1 MDIKQLRQFE
11 ALATKGSFT
20 LAAKQLNIAQPAL
33 SQGIKRLEQTLG
45 VTLINRNKHYRGQ
58 DGSRLTLT
66 AEGEALAQH
75 ARLILKQV
83 KQAEAHIKSM
93 ANLTKGEV
101 RIAVPGMLGSYYLP
115 SRLMA
120 FRHRYPDLK
129 LSLFEGGTRDS
140 LRMLQNEEV
149 DIAIITGQDL
159 QPNFDSH
166 LLLREQMVVAVG
178 EEHPLAE
185 HAAITLEQF
194 FKQELVMF
202 KPGYFHREWMLSQA
216 KALGLEADIA
226 FETNLINLI
235 KQVVAQGFAITSV
248 LEMVIEARDPIRA
261 IPFSP
266 AVHLDLHIAWNRE
279 RPIGLADRAFVEFLM
294 NNP

>member
-1 MDIKQLRQFE
+1 MDTKQLKHFD

-33 SQGIKRLEQTLG
+33 SQSIKRLEAHLG
-45 VTLINRNKHYRGQ
+45 VTLINRNRHFRGQ
-58 DGSRLTLT
+58 DGNRLTLT
-66 AEGEALAQH
+66 AEGQALHQH
-75 ARLILKQV
+75 AKLILKQL
-83 KQAEAHIKSM
+83 KQAEAQIKSM
-93 ANLTKGEV
+93 ANLTMGEV

-120 FRHRYPDLK
+120 FRHHYPELK

-149 DIAIITGQDL
+149 DIAIITSQDL

-178 EEHPLAE
+178 EEHPLAQQQSV
-185 HAAITLEQF
+185 TLEQF
-194 FKQELVMF
+194 FEHELVMF
-202 KPGYFHREWMLSQA
+202 KPGYFHREWMLAKA
-216 KALGLEADIA
+216 KALGLNTNIA

-235 KQVVAQGFAITSV
+235 KQVVSQGYAITSV
-248 LEMVIEARDPIRA
+248 LEMVIEKRDSILA
-261 IPFSP
+261 LPFEP
-266 AVHLDLHIAWNRE
+266 AVYLDLHIAWNKE
-279 RPIGLADRAFVEFLM
+279 RPVGIADRAFVDFLM
-294 NNP
+294 KNV